1 VRLKEQGM
9 TVVFVEHDMHMV
21 QAIADWV
28 VVMAQGKVVAEG
40 VPAEVMADPVVID
53 AYLGA
58 NMDRDLH
65 EVVEQIRSEYA
76 ATHPAGGPDDAE

>member
-1 VRLKEQGM
+1 
-9 TVVFVEHDMHMV
+9 
-21 QAIADWV
+21 
-28 VVMAQGKVVAEG
+28 
-40 VPAEVMADPVVID
+40 MADPVVID

-76 ATHPAGGPDDAE
+76 ATHPAGGTDDAE